1 MESSVHLCRK
11 KDREGRKRK
20 KMSLQWGPSGQGGS
34 PSAHL
39 GHHLQCEIASC
50 VEGGGA
56 GGAQYIQYCG
66 QVRPTQQ

>member
-1 MESSVHLCRK
+1 
-11 KDREGRKRK
+11 
-20 KMSLQWGPSGQGGS
+20 MSLQWGPSGQGGS